1 MRKETEKKMVKVY
14 RDLNAPS
21 ATTQYRNGSI
31 RYKFHPNSTEF
42 EVKEDHVAFVVRDCI
57 DLFRTKP
64 KDVAKAAKAA
74 KTEKANSGG
83 E

>member
-1 MRKETEKKMVKVY
+1 MPKKIEKKMVKVY
-14 RDLNAPS
+14 RDLDSPKACM
-21 ATTQYRNGSI
+21 QYRNGSI

-42 EVKEDHVAFVVRDCI
+42 EVEEIHVAFVVRDCI

-64 KDVAKAAKAA
+64 TTKA
-74 KTEKANSGG
+74 KTEKPNSGG

>member
-1 MRKETEKKMVKVY
+1 MNKKPEKKMVKVY
-14 RDLNAPS
+14 RDLNAPA

-31 RYKFHPNSTEF
+31 KYKFHPNSTEF
-42 EVKEDHVAFVVRDCI
+42 EIEENHVVFVVRDCA

-64 KDVAKAAKAA
+64 KDKTA
-74 KTEKANSGG
+74 KTEKPKSGG

>member
-1 MRKETEKKMVKVY
+1 MNKKTEKKMVKVY
-14 RDLNAPS
+14 RDLNAPA
-21 ATTQYRNGSI
+21 ATTQYRNGAV

-42 EVKEDHVAFVVRDCI
+42 EVEENHVAFVVRDCV

-64 KDVAKAAKAA
+64 KGKNTAATA
-74 KTEKANSGG
+74 KTDKPKSGG

>member
-1 MRKETEKKMVKVY
+1 MADKEKVEKKMVKVY
-14 RDLNAPS
+14 RDLNAPA

-42 EVKEDHVAFVVRDCI
+42 EVEEAHVAFIVRDCV
-57 DLFRTKP
+57 DLFKTKSKDKTAKAKTDKP
-64 KDVAKAAKAA
+64 K
-74 KTEKANSGG
+74 SGG

>member
-1 MRKETEKKMVKVY
+1 MNKKTEKKMVKVY
-14 RDLNAPS
+14 RDLNAPA

-31 RYKFHPNSTEF
+31 KYKFHPNNTEF
-42 EVKEDHVAFVVRDCI
+42 EVEEIHAPFVVRDCI

-64 KDVAKAAKAA
+64 KDKTS
-74 KTEKANSGG
+74 KTEKPKSGG